1 MFYSSSLLLR
11 DSVLGFK
18 NQEKNQYQLH
28 QCIIKETVSFV
39 IGNNFN
45 YESNDFIT
53 LSKAFNP

>member
-11 DSVLGFK
+11 DSVSGFQ
-18 NQEKNQYQLH
+18 NQKKNQYQLH
-28 QCIIKETVSFV
+28 QCIIRETVSFLIV
-39 IGNNFN
+39 NNFN